1 MTASVFLRT
10 ACQQILLP
18 VPFQLNYMLT
28 PPLKNTTEAV
38 PSGYSEWR
46 KKIVELIESS
56 KLQTIFSINTQM
68 LNLYWHIGN
77 DIIKQQ
83 QALGWGK
90 QVVAQLSKDL
100 ISKFPDDKGYS
111 ERNLRNMKRFAAAYP
126 TFPIWQVPLAKF
138 KDMPISKSSL
148 ADITAEDNVNIPLNS
163 ISWYHHIS
171 LLSKVSD
178 EAERAFYI
186 LETIRN
192 GWSRDTMLTQVK
204 NGYIRAVGKAVTNF
218 RDTLPPVQSDLAKF
232 TFKDPYIFSF
242 IGTMAFQ
249 HEKDIENKLAEKI
262 TDFLLEMGRGFS
274 YIGRQYNVKVD
285 GDDYY
290 IDILM
295 YHVKLHCYVVIELK
309 AVEFIPEFVSK
320 LNFYISAVDEY
331 VKSSEDNPTIGLLL
345 CRNKSNKK
353 VEFAL
358 RGLTQPMGVAQYE
371 TDQLF
376 NEVASALP
384 NIQDLEDSMLYS
396 DNDEY

>member
-1 MTASVFLRT
+1 
-10 ACQQILLP
+10 
-18 VPFQLNYMLT
+18 MLT

-38 PSGYSEWR
+38 LSGYSEWR

-171 LLSKVSD
+171 LLSKVND

-204 NGYIRAVGKAVTNF
+204 NRYIRAVGKAVTNF
-218 RDTLPPVQSDLAKF
+218 RETLPPVQSDLAKF

-396 DNDEY
+396 DNNEY

>member
-1 MTASVFLRT
+1 
-10 ACQQILLP
+10 
-18 VPFQLNYMLT
+18 MLT